1 MIIKETIIANN
12 NTIYKFYSD
21 KGVYIKNTENG
32 TLWSTVFTN
41 IDYDFVETDTLID
54 EEDKE

>member
-1 MIIKETIIANN
+1 MIIKETTIANN

-32 TLWSTVFTN
+32 TLWSTVFTS
-41 IDYDFVETDTLID
+41 IDYDFVETDTPID
-54 EEDKE
+54 EESE

>member
-1 MIIKETIIANN
+1 MIIKETTIANN

-32 TLWSTVFTN
+32 TLWSTVFTSIN
-41 IDYDFVETDTLID
+41 SSFIETDTPID
-54 EEDKE
+54 EESE